1 MFILYL
7 VTSISS
13 LVGPSG
19 PFICIFT
26 LLLPMQSHLIHPRDI
41 TARIPREVDISRST
55 TALQQLSIFPCLRPW
70 GVHLQL
76 STQMCNPRHWKL
88 DLVLDLPDSFL
99 KVAQNSKIDLVL
111 SAIINQGHFWYNFLN
126 VRVLPLPRKWYC
138 PLDNS
143 PRVIEIKET
152 PTFALL

>member
-26 LLLPMQSHLIHPRDI
+26 LLLPMQCSLISFTPG
-41 TARIPREVDISRST
+41 TSQREFQGKLTSAGAATVVYFSMFET
-55 TALQQLSIFPCLRPW
+55 PW